1 MFDKI
6 SEAAE
11 KLATGMSRRA
21 FLGRLGQGAMGL
33 AVVLA
38 GVFAS
43 PAQAGPSK
51 KCCVCSSPQFGVW
64 CTYPPY
70 GGAPCPRGCTPVVCK
85 QYSGPP
91 YNCPT

>member
-1 MFDKI
+1 MF
-6 SEAAE
+6 ERVGNLAE
-11 KLATGMSRRA
+11 RVATNVSRRA

-43 PAQAGPSK
+43 RAQARPTK

-64 CTYPPY
+64 CAYAPY
-70 GGAPCPRGCTPVVCK
+70 GGTAPCPRGCTQVNCH
-85 QYSGPP
+85 QYAI
-91 YNCPT
+91 CPQW